1 MLLNMHIFKIY
12 VSFDLNGDIND
23 HFSFISQNF
32 SFFLFFYFLLC
43 LIGMHLG
50 ICGIFKLLSAR

>member
-32 SFFLFFYFLLC
+32 SFFLFFLLFT
-43 LIGMHLG
+43 MSNWYASWHLWH
-50 ICGIFKLLSAR
+50 L